1 MAGEADTG
9 GNGDSGGWQEVLA
22 DLKKAATNL
31 MTLEVTTTVIGAE
44 PKEIKTKIDLVQG
57 DITNSLNEAF
67 LTETD
72 LQPIREF
79 HTGQV
84 EKGQAIIKGNVD
96 VIVDLVKQLRDL
108 G

>member
-1 MAGEADTG
+1 MADETDTG
-9 GNGDSGGWQEVLA
+9 GNGNNGGWQEILA
-22 DLKKAATNL
+22 DLKKAAANL
-31 MTLEVTTTVIGAE
+31 MTLEVTTTVVGDE

-57 DITNSLNEAF
+57 DITNSLDEAF
-67 LTETD
+67 LKETD

-84 EKGQAIIKGNVD
+84 EKGQAIIKGNVE